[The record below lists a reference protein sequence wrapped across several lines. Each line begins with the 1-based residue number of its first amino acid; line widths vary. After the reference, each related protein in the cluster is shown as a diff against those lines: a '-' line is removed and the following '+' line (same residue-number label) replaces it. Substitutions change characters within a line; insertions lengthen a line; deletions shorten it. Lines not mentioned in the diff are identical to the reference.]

1 MSVMIIMNRNLL
13 LKLFPVFSIIAT
25 LGTLIGFA
33 VDRVSGRAIS
43 NFQFFKQGLTPDGI
57 HYEVRTLRFL
67 GKIDSEILAS
77 IGEQYKHTGLLVTD
91 YFLNPDSWEAALVD
105 PRVLFSLL
113 SITFVKL
120 LGVTGFFVVP
130 MACFALLSLT
140 PLYFNSRY
148 LGNKQK
154 ALSFGLVLILVGS
167 FYAKFNILA
176 NTTDGLSAF
185 LVVLLVL
192 FLIKNYSEKVAK
204 WDLIVIPFICLLACM
219 TRQNEIYIAGLI
231 LIFFFNK
238 YRKNRKEAIFITLN
252 SGILISI
259 WLIYSFINY
268 NNYAIITDSSGNSL
282 GGANLLTDILGL
294 LVKLP
299 QTLMIE
305 SFQLLMRDVGVFLI
319 LVTAVLIIFPLKKI
333 TITQQM
339 FLWVMFSGILLTS
352 VNGSLGSGFRY
363 AIPSIYLAA
372 FSILEFW
379 NKRHD

>member
-1 MSVMIIMNRNLL
+1 
-13 LKLFPVFSIIAT
+13 
-25 LGTLIGFA
+25 
-33 VDRVSGRAIS
+33 
-43 NFQFFKQGLTPDGI
+43 
-57 HYEVRTLRFL
+57 
-67 GKIDSEILAS
+67 
-77 IGEQYKHTGLLVTD
+77 
-91 YFLNPDSWEAALVD
+91 
-105 PRVLFSLL
+105 
-113 SITFVKL
+113 
-120 LGVTGFFVVP
+120 

-231 LIFFFNK
+231 LIFFFKK

-282 GGANLLTDILGL
+282 GGANLVTDILGL